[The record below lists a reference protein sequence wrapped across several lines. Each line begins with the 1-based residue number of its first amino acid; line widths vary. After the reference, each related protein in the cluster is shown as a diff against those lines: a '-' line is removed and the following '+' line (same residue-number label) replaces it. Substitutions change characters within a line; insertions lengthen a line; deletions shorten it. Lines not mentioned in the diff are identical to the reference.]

1 MRHLVAALPIAALA
15 AAPAQAAGGPFFSLG
30 NTDFVVLIA
39 FLIFVGVLIYF
50 KVPGLLGG
58 LLDKRA
64 EGIRHDLDA
73 ARALRE
79 EAQALLTSYER
90 KAREAAEQAERI
102 VKHARQ
108 EAEEA
113 AEAAKVEMARSVE
126 RRLQAAGDQIASAEA
141 AALRAVRER
150 AVAIAVAA
158 ASEVIAR
165 KMSAKDDAALIDAA
179 IADVGSKLH

>member
-1 MRHLVAALPIAALA
+1 MRHLLLALPLAALA
-15 AAPAQAAGGPFFSLG
+15 AAPAHAAGGPFFSLG

-39 FLIFVGVLIYF
+39 FLIFVGALVYF
-50 KVPGLLGG
+50 KVPGLLGR

-64 EGIRHDLDA
+64 EGIRRDLDE
-73 ARALRE
+73 ARSLRE
-79 EAQALLTSYER
+79 EAQALLASYER

-102 VKHARQ
+102 VKRARQ

-113 AEAAKVEMARSVE
+113 AEAAKAEMARSVE
-126 RRLQAAGDQIASAEA
+126 RRLQAAEDQIASAEA

-150 AVAIAVAA
+150 AVAVAVAA
-158 ASEVIAR
+158 ASEVIAK
-165 KMSAKDDAALIDAA
+165 KMRAADDAVLIDTA